1 MYERD
6 FDQIQDWLSGRIAG
20 HLGMAIEDIDV
31 REPLVSF
38 GLSSQDMV
46 ILAGELEERLGRQL
60 SPTLAWEYP
69 TIEAL
74 ARHLV
79 ATEAAETTAPDT
91 ARSGAGVPAA
101 READQE

>member
-1 MYERD
+1 MPDRG
-6 FDQIQDWLSGRIAG
+6 FDDIEDWLTGHIAQ
-20 HLGMAIEDIDV
+20 LLDITVEDIDV

-46 ILAGELEERLGRQL
+46 ILAGELEEWLGCQL

-74 ARHLV
+74 AKHLV
-79 ATEAAETTAPDT
+79 ETEEAE
-91 ARSGAGVPAA
+91 GASA
-101 READQE
+101 EA

>member
-1 MYERD
+1 MGEEPVYDSD
-6 FDQIQDWLSGRIAG
+6 FDQRQDCLSERIDG
-20 HLGMAIEDIDV
+20 HLGKAGEDVDV
-31 REPLVSF
+31 REPLDSF

-74 ARHLV
+74 ARYLV
-79 ATEAAETTAPDT
+79 ATEAAEATSPDT
-91 ARSGAGVPAA
+91 A
-101 READQE
+101 

>member
-1 MYERD
+1 MYDRD
-6 FDQIQDWLSGRIAG
+6 FDQVQDWLSERIAG
-20 HLGMAIEDIDV
+20 RLGMAVEDIDV

-38 GLSSQDMV
+38 GLSFQDIV

-79 ATEAAETTAPDT
+79 ETEAAEATSPDT

>member
-1 MYERD
+1 MYDRD
-6 FDQIQDWLSGRIAG
+6 FNQVQDWLSGRIAE

-31 REPLVSF
+31 REPLAGF

-79 ATEAAETTAPDT
+79 ATEAAEDT
-91 ARSGAGVPAA
+91 SLDTPRSRAGVPAA